1 MIRFEKNAT
10 GQEDDNTTGFP
21 LNCNY
26 FNNYYKMIPLDL
38 SKQKKNSFKNHLIL
52 IQKQYNKL
60 ILLKI

>member
-1 MIRFEKNAT
+1 MIRFGKNAT

-21 LNCNY
+21 LDYKY

-38 SKQKKNSFKNHLIL
+38 SKEKKNCLKNHLIL

>member
-21 LNCNY
+21 LDYNY
-26 FNNYYKMIPLDL
+26 FNNYYKIIPLDL
-38 SKQKKNSFKNHLIL
+38 SKQKKKSFKNHLIL